1 MKLNEFDKIGIYEK
15 YMSKER
21 FWFENDKVKFWYK
34 LMLNCHTYQDS
45 VFSGNTTKYQVFL
58 VVDDESVHSRYKDYH
73 FKEVEHGFLLKQVKK
88 RGDFD
93 KEKLEKILNSALKTK
108 IENKIKVDK
117 YQKIKGI
124 LEGTDYYI

>member
-21 FWFENDKVKFWYK
+21 FWFENDKVKFWYR
-34 LMLNCHTYQDS
+34 LMLNCHTYQDNVS
-45 VFSGNTTKYQVFL
+45 NNNMTKYQVFL
-58 VVDDESVHSRYKDYH
+58 VVDDESVHSRYKVYH
-73 FKEVEHGFLLKQVKK
+73 FKEVEHGFCLKKVEKT
-88 RGDFD
+88 GNFD
-93 KEKLEKILNSALKTK
+93 GQQLEKVLNSALKVK

-124 LEGTDYYI
+124 LEGTEYHI

>member
-21 FWFENDKVKFWYK
+21 FWFENDKVKFWYR
-34 LMLNCHTYQDS
+34 LTLSAYTYQDS

-73 FKEVEHGFLLKQVKK
+73 FKEVEHGFLLKQDKK

-124 LEGTDYYI
+124 LEGMDYYI